1 MVIAFL
7 CLSKCL
13 RDCSFMSWPAIR
25 QLLVATGEVY
35 DSLRLTFRRNCSS
48 RSAHVRLSGGRI
60 ILRSLRV
67 NPETT
72 VLLLC
77 YSTIILALLS
87 VCLELSGLVYFDCAS
102 LLEWG
107 PLSLWN
113 FFYHILSFR

>member
-1 MVIAFL
+1 MVIAIL
-7 CLSKCL
+7 CLSRCL

-25 QLLVATGEVY
+25 QLLVASGEVY
-35 DSLRLTFRRNCSS
+35 DCLRRNCSS